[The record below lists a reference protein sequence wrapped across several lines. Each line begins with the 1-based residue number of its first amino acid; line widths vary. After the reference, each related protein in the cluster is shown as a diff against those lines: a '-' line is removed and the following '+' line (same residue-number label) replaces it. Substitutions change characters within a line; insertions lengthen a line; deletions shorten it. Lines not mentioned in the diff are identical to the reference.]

1 MSLRLSSLQL
11 CCGAAALVAG
21 VYLGGSAQAAGRER
35 GRSIEFSQPR
45 SDEITTNLYQLRSK
59 KDSLKQLEED
69 LNAPLQ
75 SFTPKSSLE
84 GVVAPPPRAPAQSAV
99 QSKRAKELLE
109 RRKNWV
115 FMTPEDLL
123 SGPTVEQILK
133 SPEYGADGQKKE
145 DLPLMERYY
154 QHLLSK
160 RSLKNSPGQTHT
172 DELFNSPSKSS
183 LSEASTRDEA
193 ELPAGIQERADAIR
207 TMFQSDDSSSPF
219 FKSSTAGGLP
229 DPFKSARKAPTREQ
243 SVEHKKLMDEYHS
256 LLDPSWRA
264 PVAANSGVS
273 SLGGGDAAPAARKP
287 AYELPAAP
295 SPSPRRGLEAQW
307 DIRNPLLG
315 PAGLPDVNARALG
328 QTRPAPALPK
338 TQEARTAS
346 STPAYVAP
354 KRAF

>member
-1 MSLRLSSLQL
+1 MSLRLSSLRW

-45 SDEITTNLYQLRSK
+45 SDEVTTNLHQLRSK

-75 SFTPKSSLE
+75 SFTPKSSLQ

-115 FMTPEDLL
+115 FMTPEDLI

-133 SPEYGADGQKKE
+133 SPEYGADGQKRE

-154 QHLLSK
+154 QHLISK
-160 RSLKNSPGQTHT
+160 RSIKKSPGQTQA
-172 DELFNSPSKSS
+172 DELFNPPGKSS
-183 LSEASTRDEA
+183 LPDASTRDEA
-193 ELPAGIQERADAIR
+193 ELPAGLQESANAIR
-207 TMFQSDDSSSPF
+207 NMFQSDDSSPF
-219 FKSSTAGGLP
+219 FKGSTAGGLP
-229 DPFKSARKAPTREQ
+229 DPFRFASKAPTREQ
-243 SVEHKKLMDEYHS
+243 SLERKKLMDEYHS
-256 LLDPSWRA
+256 LLDPTWSA
-264 PVAANSGVS
+264 PVAANSGIS
-273 SLGGGDAAPAARKP
+273 SLGGGDAAPAVRKP
-287 AYELPAAP
+287 AFELPAAP
-295 SPSPRRGLEAQW
+295 APTPRRGLEAQL

-338 TQEARTAS
+338 AQEAKTAS
-346 STPAYVAP
+346 STPPYVAP